1 VKTKIKKNILIF
13 NRRIEHYTAAANHKN
28 FPDLNLPEICFAG
41 RSNVGKSSLINAI
54 CNKRSLARTSNT
66 PGRTQLIHFYNME
79 DSIIISDLP
88 GYGYAKA
95 PKEKINNWNKLINK
109 YFVNRS
115 SLIRAFI
122 LIDSRRGIKDND
134 KELMNLLNVLGVN
147 FQCILTKSDKVTESY
162 LKNIYN
168 ETKLKLNEYA
178 ASYPEVI
185 ITSSKNKIGIE
196 KIHSYIS
203 QIEKKKRIFNV

>member
-1 VKTKIKKNILIF
+1 M
-13 NRRIEHYTAAANHKN
+13 N
-28 FPDLNLPEICFAG
+28 FPEICFAG

-79 DSIIISDLP
+79 DSIIFQTFQDMDMQT
-88 GYGYAKA
+88 

-147 FQCILTKSDKVTESY
+147 F
-162 LKNIYN
+162 
-168 ETKLKLNEYA
+168 
-178 ASYPEVI
+178 
-185 ITSSKNKIGIE
+185 
-196 KIHSYIS
+196 
-203 QIEKKKRIFNV
+203 NVF

>member
-1 VKTKIKKNILIF
+1 M
-13 NRRIEHYTAAANHKN
+13 
-28 FPDLNLPEICFAG
+28 NLPEICFAG

-79 DSIIISDLP
+79 DSIMISDLP

-203 QIEKKKRIFNV
+203 QIEKKKENI